1 MAADINT
8 DLELYA
14 DTLYIKMR
22 NISWAVG
29 HSDNSKMQALVTT
42 ILKYLSLTIHSI
54 LYSQI
59 LIVI

>member
-8 DLELYA
+8 DLELYT
-14 DTLYIKMR
+14 DTLYIKMKS
-22 NISWAVG
+22 ISWPVG
-29 HSDNSKMQALVTT
+29 HSDNSKMQDLVT
-42 ILKYLSLTIHSI
+42 ILKYLSLAIHSI

>member
-29 HSDNSKMQALVTT
+29 HSDNSKMQDLVT
-42 ILKYLSLTIHSI
+42 ILKYLSITIHSI

>member
-29 HSDNSKMQALVTT
+29 HSDNSKMQDLVT

-54 LYSQI
+54 LYSQT
-59 LIVI
+59 LIVF

>member
-29 HSDNSKMQALVTT
+29 HSDNSKMQDLVTV
-42 ILKYLSLTIHSI
+42 LKYLSLTIHSI

-59 LIVI
+59 LIVL

>member
-29 HSDNSKMQALVTT
+29 HSDNSKMQDLVT

-54 LYSQI
+54 LYSQT
-59 LIVI
+59 LIVS

>member
-8 DLELYA
+8 ELELYA

-29 HSDNSKMQALVTT
+29 HSDNSKMQDLVT
-42 ILKYLSLTIHSI
+42 ILKYLSPTIHSI

-59 LIVI
+59 LIVH

>member
-29 HSDNSKMQALVTT
+29 HRDKSKMQDLVT
-42 ILKYLSLTIHSI
+42 ILKYLSLTIQSI
-54 LYSQI
+54 LYSQT

>member
-29 HSDNSKMQALVTT
+29 HSDNSKMQDLVT

-59 LIVI
+59 LIVT

>member
-1 MAADINT
+1 MAADKNT

-14 DTLYIKMR
+14 DTLYITMKS
-22 NISWAVG
+22 ISWAVG
-29 HSDNSKMQALVTT
+29 HSDISKMQDLNT
-42 ILKYLSLTIHSI
+42 ILKYLPLPIHSI

>member
-29 HSDNSKMQALVTT
+29 HSDNSKMQDLVT

>member
-8 DLELYA
+8 DLELYT
-14 DTLYIKMR
+14 DTLYIKMKS
-22 NISWAVG
+22 ISWAVG
-29 HSDNSKMQALVTT
+29 HSDNSKMQDLVT
-42 ILKYLSLTIHSI
+42 ILKYLSFAIHSI

>member
-22 NISWAVG
+22 NISWTVG
-29 HSDNSKMQALVTT
+29 HSDNSKMQDLVT

-54 LYSQI
+54 LYSQT
-59 LIVI
+59 LIVF